1 MKKLN
6 SLISKHMIK
15 RFFSSLLGLLTAFAG
30 WSQNPQLPDDPRQ
43 LTIYQVM
50 VASFIHGEGGAEG
63 YTRMW
68 GPDGHTKNGNL
79 RGIIQSLDHIQAL
92 GCNAIWMTPIF
103 DSSLTKS
110 EEKLKAT
117 GYFTNNYFAIDP
129 HFGTEAELR
138 EFIDEA
144 HRRGIAVIFDGVF
157 GHHGGITSPSPA
169 GLLPDGKGAKCDRPN
184 GAGANVAFPASL
196 PYMTEVATYW
206 IDQFGIDGWRL
217 DVAPQLLQG
226 GHNYW
231 VEVRRSV
238 ERLCAERRQRGETVG
253 ILGYMVGED
262 WGDANVV
269 NNGVY
274 TQGGLVS
281 AFDFEG
287 KERISGPMQS
297 IDGEG
302 LTDLFGDIVTTLSVP
317 TARGYLSDEV
327 MPNLFLSNHDG
338 YRLADHFSDSDPYRY
353 DKMMLRHAIL
363 AMYTGPITLY
373 YGDEFGD
380 LSRNTVGGQ
389 KDNIARTSGHIHAR
403 DVQEQ
408 RLCDYVSHVM
418 NLRANHTAMWRGI
431 TSSQVITTDR
441 GQVLVVT
448 KTDPFSSDVVDMIV
462 SDHYDNVLL
471 PNSDQPVFVTPY
483 RALIIPRN

>member
-1 MKKLN
+1 
-6 SLISKHMIK
+6 MIK

-30 WSQNPQLPDDPRQ
+30 WSQSPQLPDDPRQ

-79 RGIIQSLDHIQAL
+79 RGIIQSLDHIQSL

-103 DSSLTKS
+103 DSSLTPC

-138 EFIDEA
+138 ELIDEA

-157 GHHGGITSPSPA
+157 GHHGGITEPSPT
-169 GLLPDGKGAKCDRPN
+169 GLMPESEGAQCDRPN
-184 GAGANVAFPASL
+184 GAGTNVAFPASL

-238 ERLCAERRQRGETVG
+238 ERLCAERRQHGETVG

-262 WGDANVV
+262 WTSAGNITVTQQDGLKSVMDFDGKDELMQKV
-269 NNGVY
+269 SQNGTLMQQMAMYQQMALQLASQVDPMLAEQLAQGIM
-274 TQGGLVS
+274 TGAAAAQSAQGGGMLPTG
-281 AFDFEG
+281 D
-287 KERISGPMQS
+287 
-297 IDGEG
+297 DGG
-302 LTDLFGDIVTTLSVP
+302 MGGAMTKLGN
-317 TARGYLSDEV
+317 AR
-327 MPNLFLSNHDG
+327 
-338 YRLADHFSDSDPYRY
+338 AQ
-353 DKMMLRHAIL
+353 A
-363 AMYTGPITLY
+363 A
-373 YGDEFGD
+373 
-380 LSRNTVGGQ
+380 Q
-389 KDNIARTSGHIHAR
+389 AA
-403 DVQEQ
+403 
-408 RLCDYVSHVM
+408 
-418 NLRANHTAMWRGI
+418 
-431 TSSQVITTDR
+431 
-441 GQVLVVT
+441 
-448 KTDPFSSDVVDMIV
+448 
-462 SDHYDNVLL
+462 
-471 PNSDQPVFVTPY
+471 QPGV
-483 RALIIPRN
+483 

>member
-1 MKKLN
+1 
-6 SLISKHMIK
+6 MIK
-15 RFFSSLLGLLTAFAG
+15 RFFSSLLGLLTIFAG
-30 WSQNPQLPDDPRQ
+30 WSQTPQLPDDPRQ

-50 VASFIHGEGGAEG
+50 VASFIHGEDGAPG

-68 GPDGHTKNGNL
+68 GPDGHAKDGNI
-79 RGIIQSLDHIQAL
+79 RGIIQSLDHIQSL
-92 GCNAIWMTPIF
+92 GCNALWMTPIF
-103 DSSLTKS
+103 DCSQSQC
-110 EEKLKAT
+110 EEKLKST

-129 HFGTEAELR
+129 HFGTEAEVR
-138 EFIDEA
+138 ELIDEA
-144 HRRGIAVIFDGVF
+144 HRRGIAIIFDGVF
-157 GHHGGITSPSPA
+157 GHHGGITSPSPQ
-169 GLLPDGKGAKCDRPN
+169 GLLPESEGAKCDRPN
-184 GAGANVAFPASL
+184 GAGANIAFPASL
-196 PYMTEVATYW
+196 PYITEVATYW

-231 VEVRRSV
+231 IEVRRAV

-262 WGDANVV
+262 WGDATVV

-274 TQGGLVS
+274 SQGGLIS

-287 KERISGPMQS
+287 KERISGPMQAT
-297 IDGEG
+297 DGEG
-302 LTDLFGDIVTTLSVP
+302 LDDFFGDIVTTLSVP

-338 YRLADHFSDSDPYRY
+338 YRLADHFAADDPYMY
-353 DKMMLRHAIL
+353 EKMMLRYAIL
-363 AMYTGPITLY
+363 AMYSGPITLY

-380 LSRNTVGGQ
+380 LSRNTVGAQ
-389 KDNIARTSGHIHAR
+389 KDNIARTSGHISAR
-403 DVQEQ
+403 SVEEQ
-408 RLCDYVSHVM
+408 RLCDYVSQVM
-418 NLRANHTAMWRGI
+418 HLRADHPAMWRGI
-431 TSSQVITTDR
+431 MSSQIIDTDR

-448 KTDPFSSDVVDMIV
+448 KTDPFSGDVVDMIV
-462 SDHYDNVLL
+462 SDHYDNL
-471 PNSDQPVFVTPY
+471 SISSHEAPVFITPY